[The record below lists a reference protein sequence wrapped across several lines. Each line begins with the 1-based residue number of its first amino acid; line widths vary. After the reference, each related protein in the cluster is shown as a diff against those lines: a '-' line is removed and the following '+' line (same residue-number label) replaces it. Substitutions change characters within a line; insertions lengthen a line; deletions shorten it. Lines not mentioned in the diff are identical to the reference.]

1 MSQGPAALSFIHQI
15 SIYWPEFKSIQLSAC
30 VGYFFLIAFLRCN
43 LDAIKITCLKCTIQ
57 WVPVYLLSCAAY
69 LKLILKHLYHSPKSP
84 SVHQQGDCIPPPTPQ
99 PLATTN
105 LLSPTVHSLLWTF
118 QINGITGEWLPSLGM
133 FSGFT
138 RVGAWMSTSFLF
150 VAHCCYSVWT
160 FCVLSVDTWV
170 VSPFW
175 LL

>member
-84 SVHQQGDCIPPPTPQ
+84 SVH
-99 PLATTN
+99 
-105 LLSPTVHSLLWTF
+105 
-118 QINGITGEWLPSLGM
+118 
-133 FSGFT
+133 
-138 RVGAWMSTSFLF
+138 
-150 VAHCCYSVWT
+150 
-160 FCVLSVDTWV
+160 
-170 VSPFW
+170 
-175 LL
+175 